1 MLFGRDG
8 GSKEF
13 VFHGFGG
20 DARKLVGGGVMPV
33 GGKPVRIFKMCVAQP
48 ECGRFLVH
56 EGGKRGNIAG
66 RRHGK
71 RVCRVVA

>member
-1 MLFGRDG
+1 MCFLVADG

-33 GGKPVRIFKMCVAQP
+33 GGKPVRDFQ
-48 ECGRFLVH
+48 
-56 EGGKRGNIAG
+56 N
-66 RRHGK
+66 
-71 RVCRVVA
+71 VCRTARVRPLFGS